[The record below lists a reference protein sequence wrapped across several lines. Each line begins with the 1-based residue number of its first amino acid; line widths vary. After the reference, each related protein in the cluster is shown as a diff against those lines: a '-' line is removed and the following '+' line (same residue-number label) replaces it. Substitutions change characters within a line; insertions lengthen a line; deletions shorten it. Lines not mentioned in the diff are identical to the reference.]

1 MKYSRCFLLQLLQI
15 GTPQKNKNKQEN
27 QKPHQQ
33 QLQNLHYKRTEIRA
47 RAVGKKDDASL
58 GSPRARQPTAKRSGA
73 SQQRATQKL
82 SSLCVVRARLSLRAG
97 EGATGTAGW

>member
-1 MKYSRCFLLQLLQI
+1 MLLV
-15 GTPQKNKNKQEN
+15 TTSSNWNPKKNKNKQEN

-82 SSLCVVRARLSLRAG
+82 LTVRSACARELARRGRGNRDSRLVDNR
-97 EGATGTAGW
+97 